1 MIDFNITVYF
11 FSKIIFIFYVLF
23 NFLFQTFPQFNPGI
37 IVVGFCFSMNSDV
50 SWLLRRC
57 GISATMFLTHD
68 LRTITN
74 NPLAELNEV
83 QRQLLKEIGNF
94 IFQIIS

>member
-1 MIDFNITVYF
+1 
-11 FSKIIFIFYVLF
+11 
-23 NFLFQTFPQFNPGI
+23 
-37 IVVGFCFSMNSDV
+37 MNSDV

-83 QRQLLKEIGNF
+83 QKQLLKEIGNF
-94 IFQIIS
+94 IIL

>member
-1 MIDFNITVYF
+1 MICL
-11 FSKIIFIFYVLF
+11 S
-23 NFLFQTFPQFNPGI
+23 QTFPQFNPGI
-37 IVVGFCFSMNSDV
+37 IVVGFCFSVNSDV

-83 QRQLLKEIGNF
+83 QKQLLTEIGNF
-94 IFQIIS
+94 IRGGQINDFSRTGPPYLGTY

>member
-1 MIDFNITVYF
+1 MTNDFKYF
-11 FSKIIFIFYVLF
+11 EKPLKKIPFKLF
-23 NFLFQTFPQFNPGI
+23 CNYQTFAQFNPGI

-83 QRQLLKEIGNF
+83 QKQLLKEIGNF
-94 IFQIIS
+94 IIL

>member
-1 MIDFNITVYF
+1 MIDLNYFKELF
-11 FSKIIFIFYVLF
+11 FSNHFHEA
-23 NFLFQTFPQFNPGI
+23 FLQFNPGI

-74 NPLAELNEV
+74 NPLVELNDV
-83 QRQLLKEIGNF
+83 QAQLLREIGN
-94 IFQIIS
+94 S

>member
-1 MIDFNITVYF
+1 MNNIEELLNYL
-11 FSKIIFIFYVLF
+11 VLA
-23 NFLFQTFPQFNPGI
+23 QTFAQFNPGI

-83 QRQLLKEIGNF
+83 QKQLLKDIGNF
-94 IFQIIS
+94 MIL

>member
-1 MIDFNITVYF
+1 M
-11 FSKIIFIFYVLF
+11 
-23 NFLFQTFPQFNPGI
+23 LFQTFPQFNPGI

-50 SWLLRRC
+50 SWLLRKC

-74 NPLAELNEV
+74 NPLAELNPV
-83 QRQLLKEIGNF
+83 QRQLLEEIGNF
-94 IFQIIS
+94 IFLIISR

>member
-1 MIDFNITVYF
+1 MFEKLTSDLNQETFILQKYYF
-11 FSKIIFIFYVLF
+11 HFIYSFS
-23 NFLFQTFPQFNPGI
+23 QTFAQFNPGI

-83 QRQLLKEIGNF
+83 QRQLLKEIG
-94 IFQIIS
+94 S

>member
-1 MIDFNITVYF
+1 MIW
-11 FSKIIFIFYVLF
+11 FS
-23 NFLFQTFPQFNPGI
+23 QTFPQFNPGI

-83 QRQLLKEIGNF
+83 QKQLLKEIGIF
-94 IFQIIS
+94 IIFTPTLLLMAEFLSPTGALPMM

>member
-1 MIDFNITVYF
+1 MITKLNVLNNIEELLNYL
-11 FSKIIFIFYVLF
+11 VLAQKF
-23 NFLFQTFPQFNPGI
+23 AQFKPGI

-74 NPLAELNEV
+74 NPLAELNEI
-83 QRQLLKEIGNF
+83 QKQLLIEIGNSY
-94 IFQIIS
+94 Q

>member
-1 MIDFNITVYF
+1 M
-11 FSKIIFIFYVLF
+11 
-23 NFLFQTFPQFNPGI
+23 LFQTFPQFNPGI

-74 NPLAELNEV
+74 NPLAELNPV

-94 IFQIIS
+94 IFKLISR

>member
-1 MIDFNITVYF
+1 MPKF
-11 FSKIIFIFYVLF
+11 FSQKIPLQLICYY
-23 NFLFQTFPQFNPGI
+23 QTFGQFNPGI

-83 QRQLLKEIGNF
+83 QKQLLKEIGNF
-94 IFQIIS
+94 IIL